1 MNAHIY
7 RTIRRLTDDID
18 NRIRLAG
25 WRCSNP
31 IDIYMRIADLCD
43 AILTIVELGVRSAGL
58 HYVEYNAD
66 LMARTI
72 CRVCHENSTIL
83 AALRERMST
92 VSSGA

>member
-7 RTIRRLTDDID
+7 RTIRRLTDDIY

-25 WRCSNP
+25 WRCADP

-43 AILTIVELGVRSAGL
+43 AILTMVDLGVRSTGL

-66 LMARTI
+66 LMA
-72 CRVCHENSTIL
+72 HPIL
-83 AALRERMST
+83 
-92 VSSGA
+92 